1 MDETVII
8 QELSNKIS
16 DVPLAENLKRRSI
29 SADPELE
36 EGEIPHKEMPLNEGE
51 NCNSSHKAGA
61 VIEEGNAGEPL
72 VAEGQNGKSILEN
85 DGAVDQWWMRS
96 KVYPPPKRR
105 SVSAIRRYPPGCG
118 RNLGFTVAGFDSK
131 RVQCKKV
138 NGNSEEVGEADV
150 MGSVNRFRHIADEHA
165 KNESLKH
172 KSFGLES
179 DDPKVARD
187 LDNRGAER
195 FKGKGVNLDSKG
207 TLNTAQNKV
216 GKPIKIKI
224 LCKVKNEEASK
235 TTVPSVKSP
244 TERVKKSPMKVI
256 AKKRVGIKRL
266 PSFPRIDRRESGDV
280 DLEEY
285 GSRAIMQSGGL
296 NGYRPGKKDDVPTDP
311 RAKVKRC
318 LRLFQVISRQLLQE
332 VESGKKLP
340 DMEINRIDLRT
351 AKILG
356 ELNETLN
363 RDKPVVGLVPGVE
376 VGDEYRYRAELSVL
390 GLHRPPQAGIDY
402 TMWNGIHIA
411 TSIVASGGY
420 SDDMENE
427 NVLIYTG
434 AGGKPTGKTGHTEPE
449 DQKLKRGNLAL
460 KNSIETKTPV
470 RVIHGQST
478 SNSGKV
484 VMTFT
489 YDGLYRV
496 EKYWREKET
505 YMVKG
510 EPKTVAVFK
519 FRLKRLEGQPELNWS
534 KLKKVQRSKV
544 REGLCFKDISLGK
557 EKLPICVINTID
569 NKNPRQFQY
578 ITKTVYPAWYQKTRP
593 KGCTCKGPCSD
604 PKTCSCAV
612 KNGGQIPFNFNGAIV
627 KAKRLIYECG
637 PMCGCPPSC
646 YNRVSQHGIKY
657 PLEVFKTEKRGW
669 GVRSLSSIPSG
680 SFVCE
685 YIGELLRDREA
696 EQRTND
702 EYLFDI
708 GHNYDDSAL
717 WEGLLSDDGIITD
730 EVGAPSSEEGY
741 TIDALE
747 RGNVGRF
754 INHSCS
760 PNLYAQDVLF
770 DHDDKKMP
778 HVMFFACENIPPLKE
793 LTYHYNYGIGAVRGS
808 DGSVKVKECY
818 CGASECKGRLY

>member
-1 MDETVII
+1 
-8 QELSNKIS
+8 
-16 DVPLAENLKRRSI
+16 
-29 SADPELE
+29 
-36 EGEIPHKEMPLNEGE
+36 MPLHEGQ

-61 VIEEGNAGEPL
+61 FIEEGHAREPL
-72 VAEGQNGKSILEN
+72 VAEGQNDKSILEN
-85 DGAVDQWWMRS
+85 DGASDQWWMKS

-118 RNLGFTVAGFDSK
+118 RNPGFTVAGFDSD
-131 RVQCKKV
+131 RFQCEKI
-138 NGNSEEVGEADV
+138 NGNSEEVGKAGV
-150 MGSVNRFRHIADEHA
+150 T
-165 KNESLKH
+165 
-172 KSFGLES
+172 
-179 DDPKVARD
+179 
-187 LDNRGAER
+187 GAER
-195 FKGKGVNLDSKG
+195 FKGKGVNVDSKCNLD
-207 TLNTAQNKV
+207 TTHN
-216 GKPIKIKI
+216 KPIKIKI
-224 LCKVKNEEASK
+224 RCKAKEEEEASK

-256 AKKRVGIKRL
+256 AEKRVGIKRPVSNYN
-266 PSFPRIDRRESGDV
+266 PSFPRIDRRELGDV

-285 GSRAIMQSGGL
+285 GSLAIMQSKSKSTT
-296 NGYRPGKKDDVPTDP
+296 NFRAKKDDVPTDP

-318 LRLFQVISRQLLQE
+318 LRLFQVICRKLLQE
-332 VESGKKLP
+332 VESGKKLK
-340 DMEINRIDLRT
+340 DMEKNRIDLR
-351 AKILG
+351 AASILG
-356 ELNETLN
+356 ERNETLN
-363 RDKPVVGLVPGVE
+363 RSEPVVGAVPGVE

-390 GLHRPPQAGIDY
+390 GLHRPPQAGIDF
-402 TMWNGIHIA
+402 TMRNGIHIA

-434 AGGKPTGKTGHTEPE
+434 AGGKPTKDTEPE

-460 KNSIETKTPV
+460 KNSIEMKTPV

-496 EKYWREKET
+496 KKYWREKET

-510 EPKTVAVFK
+510 VPKTVAVFK
-519 FRLKRLEGQPELNWS
+519 FQLQRLEGQPELNWS

-578 ITKTVYPAWYQKTRP
+578 ITKTVYPGWYQKTRP
-593 KGCTCKGPCSD
+593 RGCTCKGPCSD
-604 PKTCSCAV
+604 AKTCSCAG

-685 YIGELLRDREA
+685 YIGELLRDLEA
-696 EQRTND
+696 EQRKND

-717 WEGLLSDDGIITD
+717 WEGLLSDDDVITD
-730 EVGAPSSEEGY
+730 KVGASLSEEGY

-760 PNLYAQDVLF
+760 PNLYAQNVLF

-793 LTYHYNYGIGAVRGS
+793 LTYHYNYGIGEVRDS

-818 CGASECKGRLY
+818 CSASDCKGRLY